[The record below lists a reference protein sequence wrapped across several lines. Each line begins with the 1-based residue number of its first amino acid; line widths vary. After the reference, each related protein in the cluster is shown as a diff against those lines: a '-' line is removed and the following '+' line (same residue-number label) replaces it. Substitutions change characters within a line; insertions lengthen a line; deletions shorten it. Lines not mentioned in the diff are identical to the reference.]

1 MLDKQAIESIRS
13 QIAPHEPPVL
23 SLYLNVNPAEQGNQ
37 QKASVLRARAALQ
50 DLPLTDDL
58 RREVL
63 RRLEQEHVIPG
74 GRSLVLFSGED
85 PEELF
90 NVIYL
95 HQELPLLDL
104 DDSEGAL
111 ARWGKPFTAPV
122 LFAADQTERYAAIY
136 VSQHLVRVFEVF
148 MGDIEETWTSER
160 DLDKNEWRRRS
171 EAAHSPA
178 VGKATASR
186 GGRDVDTHSDRVEMN
201 TARWYSEVVQDFRDD
216 ELSDEADRII
226 LLGTPD
232 AVKAFSEALTDQLRD
247 RVVARLPA
255 PSDDQVDASAW
266 YPLVED
272 AIHEAEHTHEKELL
286 DQMRERGSWGLNEV
300 LSLLNNGQVD
310 VLAMPWEIGQM
321 VWLAKESG
329 AVATEPGPLEAKYP
343 DDTLVETKLKD
354 ALPEI
359 VQRSNVRIEFVAGD
373 NADRLRDEFA
383 GVAALRRW

>member
-1 MLDKQAIESIRS
+1 MLDKQTVESIRS
-13 QIAPHEPPVL
+13 QVAPHEPPVL

-50 DLPLTDDL
+50 DLAIPDEL
-58 RREVL
+58 RTEVL
-63 RRLEQEHVIPG
+63 RRLEQDHVIPG
-74 GRSLVLFSGED
+74 GRSLVLFAGED

-90 NVIYL
+90 SVNYL

-111 ARWGKPFTAPV
+111 ARWGQPFVAPL

-148 MGDIEETWTSER
+148 MGDIREAWSSER
-160 DLDKNEWRRRS
+160 DLDKGEWRRRS

-178 VGKATASR
+178 VGKAAASR
-186 GGRDVDTHSDRVEMN
+186 GGRDVDTHADRVEMN
-201 TARWYSEVVQDFRDD
+201 TARWYSDVVQQFRDD
-216 ELSDEADRII
+216 QLSDDADRII

-232 AVKAFSEALTDQLRD
+232 AVKAFGEALTDQLRD
-247 RVVARLPA
+247 RIVASLPA
-255 PSDDQVDASAW
+255 PSDDQVGASDW
-266 YPLVED
+266 YPLLED
-272 AIHEAEHTHEKELL
+272 AIHEAEHEHEKELL
-286 DQMRERGSWGLNEV
+286 DQMRERGNWGLDEV
-300 LSLLNNGQVD
+300 LGLLNNSQVD
-310 VLAMPWEIGQM
+310 VLAMPWQVGQM

-329 AVATEPGPLEAKYP
+329 AVATNPAQLEEKYP
-343 DDTLVETKLKD
+343 DDTLVEIKLKD
-354 ALPEI
+354 ALPAI
-359 VQRSNVRIEFVAGD
+359 VQRSSVRIEFVAGE

>member
-1 MLDKQAIESIRS
+1 MLDKQAVESIRT
-13 QIAPHEPPVL
+13 QIAPHDAPVL
-23 SLYLNVNPAEQGNQ
+23 SLYLNVNPAEHGNQ
-37 QKASVLRARAALQ
+37 QKASVLRARAVLENV
-50 DLPLTDDL
+50 PIPEDL

-74 GRSLVLFSGED
+74 GRSLVLFAGED
-85 PEELF
+85 PDELF
-90 NVIYL
+90 NVNYL

-111 ARWGKPFTAPV
+111 ARWGKPFTAPL

-148 MGDIEETWTSER
+148 MGDIEEAWTSER
-160 DLDKNEWRRRS
+160 DLDTDEWRRRS

-178 VGKATASR
+178 VGKAVPSR
-186 GGRDVDTHSDRVEMN
+186 GGRDVDTHADRVEMN
-201 TARWYSEVVQDFRDD
+201 TARWYSEVVHDFRDD

-232 AVKAFSEALTDQLRD
+232 AVKAFSGALTDQLRD
-247 RVVARLPA
+247 RVVAQLPA
-255 PSDDQVDASAW
+255 PSDDEADSSAW
-266 YPLVED
+266 YPLMEE
-272 AIHEAEHTHEKELL
+272 AIHEAEARHEKELL
-286 DQMRERGSWGLNEV
+286 DRIRERGNWGLSEV
-300 LSLLNNGQVD
+300 LGLLNNGQVD
-310 VLAMPWEIGQM
+310 ILVMPWQVGQL
-321 VWLAKESG
+321 VWLARESG
-329 AVATEPGPLEAKYP
+329 AVATEPGPLEDKYP
-343 DDTLVETKLKD
+343 NDTLVETKLKD

-359 VQRSNVRIEFVAGD
+359 VQRSSVRIEFVAGE